1 MKIIELSAWEGVR
14 FMCCYIGIEDLAS
27 NALIEQLKRSG
38 DRFVSYK
45 TLEDYGMAVV
55 NILGEK
61 GEEGILTLSRDR
73 TNAFF
78 RDYSDY
84 FEEKEI
90 NNETGI
96 YLREDKDLNNLI
108 SKFSGYLSFDLFLAF
123 INKDSV
129 KKLGING

>member
-1 MKIIELSAWEGVR
+1 
-14 FMCCYIGIEDLAS
+14 MCCYIGIEDLAA
-27 NALIEQLKRSG
+27 NALIEQLKRGG
-38 DRFVSYK
+38 DRFISYK

-61 GEEGILTLSRDR
+61 GEEGILILSRDR

-96 YLREDKDLNNLI
+96 YLREDKDLNDLI
-108 SKFSGYLSFDLFLAF
+108 SKFRGYLSFDLFLAF